1 MMFLKKC
8 HIIALGSQQTME
20 NNEFLL
26 KHVVAMRWTH
36 QIALCHQP
44 CHRGFTAKIT
54 GSPNMVYTANHAT
67 EDLQ

>member
-1 MMFLKKC
+1 MP
-8 HIIALGSQQTME
+8 ALGSQQTTE

-36 QIALCHQP
+36 QIALCLQS
-44 CHRGFTAKIT
+44 CHGGFTAKIT
-54 GSPNMVYTANHAT
+54 GSPNMICTVNHAT